1 MASKLKLY
9 LIIIISFSF
18 VIAVV
23 ETIVNSVIYNI
34 YTIFYVDLKGCCLF
48 PCAWMCLFIF
58 FLQIVCFFPKHFLVF
73 VFSFAKKK
81 KFDDVSNGTF
91 QSVHELV
98 VERGC
103 KFMFSDLV
111 LCVDSKILILFYFL
125 IINSHYPKFLF

>member
-58 FLQIVCFFPKHFLVF
+58 FYNLFAFFRNIFWCLFFLLP
-73 VFSFAKKK
+73 KKK
-81 KFDDVSNGTF
+81 KIRWRFEWHVSISPWIGGRKRLQIYVF
-91 QSVHELV
+91 WL
-98 VERGC
+98 G
-103 KFMFSDLV
+103 FMRRLE
-111 LCVDSKILILFYFL
+111 
-125 IINSHYPKFLF
+125 NSHFIYFFFFDYKFSLS